1 MTDLLFDWFD
11 FNQRASKYVSN
22 SIEVRYQLTS
32 DSKQVSHRNSET
44 FPYEVSSVT
53 RLGIFENSWQQNFLQ
68 KNPK

>member
-32 DSKQVSHRNSET
+32 DSKQAIGT
-44 FPYEVSSVT
+44 L
-53 RLGIFENSWQQNFLQ
+53 RLSLM
-68 KNPK
+68 K